1 MIDTGSMYYGN
12 VKTYI
17 PICDCCGIELDEEYT
32 FNDAVDA
39 MKADGWK
46 IIKKDGE
53 WQNICPDCQ
62 E

>member
-1 MIDTGSMYYGN
+1 MIDKGSMYYGN

-32 FNDAVDA
+32 FNVAVDA